1 MSKEKFYLIVICFL
15 IVINLI
21 FITFFINQ
29 NNSSKNKGPRNFIIE
44 SLSFDKYQIK
54 KYDLLIE
61 EHRFTVKKSKMKLN
75 NTRKLYFQSSND
87 SIALVLSNLYMS
99 LEKVHKNHI
108 NDIFNLCS
116 PTQKKEFHSLIEKNN
131 LFHIKTKK

>member
-1 MSKEKFYLIVICFL
+1 
-15 IVINLI
+15 
-21 FITFFINQ
+21 
-29 NNSSKNKGPRNFIIE
+29 
-44 SLSFDKYQIK
+44 
-54 KYDLLIE
+54 
-61 EHRFTVKKSKMKLN
+61 MKLN